1 MSRGING
8 HNKKRPATQKFGWR
22 QIFQIRRI
30 MALRYIIY
38 VKICIFQLFFQK
50 KLPGTNIMA
59 SSTFSHPF
67 FSREVTRRGLRPQ
80 PKKGRRVEGKK
91 KQKKMSQNFLSQKY
105 PYNLVSSFRTKYSYQ
120 KNKKLIHS
128 ITEVTEHSSLTLLTS
143 LNRNLARINWKVK
156 DQIVSFL
163 VLFTHC

>member
-1 MSRGING
+1 MSRGRNG

-22 QIFQIRRI
+22 QICQIRRI

-67 FSREVTRRGLRPQ
+67 FSREVTRRGLRSQ
-80 PKKGRRVEGKK
+80 PKKGRRVEGGKG
-91 KQKKMSQNFLSQKY
+91 
-105 PYNLVSSFRTKYSYQ
+105 R
-120 KNKKLIHS
+120 KNKKNK
-128 ITEVTEHSSLTLLTS
+128 T
-143 LNRNLARINWKVK
+143 KFF
-156 DQIVSFL
+156 VSKIWL
-163 VLFTHC
+163 